1 VKPESFAR
9 LDRVLT
15 ELDVTTL
22 QLQIASRDTNGS
34 TSGGAASST
43 MSSPTS
49 LVRRGRQELA
59 AGRVDAAEADFRAAL
74 AAAPNDPAAHRGMAE
89 VLRRRS
95 KRAEAIQELQAALS
109 ERDSA
114 VDRTTLARIYL
125 EQKKSD
131 LAKAELQKALKIA
144 PNYSE
149 ARQLLEL
156 LQNGNGKAKTAT
168 P

>member
-1 VKPESFAR
+1 
-9 LDRVLT
+9 LDRVST

-34 TSGGAASST
+34 TATSALSSAV
-43 MSSPTS
+43 SSPTS
-49 LVRRGRQELA
+49 LVRKGRQELA
-59 AGRVDAAEADFRAAL
+59 AGLVDAAEADFRAAL
-74 AAAPNDPAAHRGMAE
+74 AAAPNEPAAHRGMAE

-95 KRAEAIQELQAALS
+95 KRAEAIGELQAALG
-109 ERDSA
+109 ERESA

-125 EQKKSD
+125 EQKKPEM
-131 LAKAELQKALKIA
+131 ARAELQKALKIA

-149 ARQLLEL
+149 ARQLLEH
-156 LQNGNGKAKTAT
+156 LQNGNAKSAT

>member
-1 VKPESFAR
+1 
-9 LDRVLT
+9 LDRIST

-22 QLQIASRDTNGS
+22 QLQIASRDANGS
-34 TSGGAASST
+34 TNATAASSAV
-43 MSSPTS
+43 SSPTS
-49 LVRRGRQELA
+49 LVRQGRQELA

-89 VLRRRS
+89 VFRRRS
-95 KRAEAIQELQAALS
+95 KRVEAIEELQSALA

-114 VDRTTLARIYL
+114 MDRTTLARIYL
-125 EQKKSD
+125 EQKKPEM
-131 LAKAELQKALKIA
+131 AKVELTKALKIA

-149 ARQLLEL
+149 ARQLLEHL
-156 LQNGNGKAKTAT
+156 PNGNGTAKPST